1 MTKATTDRTT
11 TTQSMHK
18 LRLHLPRSHLSTT
31 KTYVKPPC
39 VRFFST
45 KIIYRCNRFLYT
57 QPCTFPLYIPS
68 VHSLCTF
75 PLYIQPTPMNMN
87 PNELLREPE
96 DCMDEFIYV
105 LGEDGYLEPVSIA
118 SKAQTEDQPD
128 DIYIDL

>member
-18 LRLHLPRSHLSTT
+18 TRLHLPRSHLSTT
-31 KTYVKPPC
+31 KTYTSTPC

-57 QPCTFPLYIPS
+57 QTCTI
-68 VHSLCTF
+68 